1 MNNHFSSTET
11 EKLTTAPIAARIA
24 VFKISDEPTFT
35 TTVKTV
41 PETVPSIVPLSM
53 LLCVDIM
60 KEFKLTKEIDPRK
73 IEFYNKAFPELSL
86 KDREKLRLSWIEK
99 YIKK

>member
-1 MNNHFSSTET
+1 
-11 EKLTTAPIAARIA
+11 
-24 VFKISDEPTFT
+24 
-35 TTVKTV
+35 
-41 PETVPSIVPLSM
+41 
-53 LLCVDIM
+53 M